1 MASPIRILSA
11 LPGATAAAAGLSVI
25 GWLSLAALSYGD
37 AQTGPICS
45 AAAAEAPGRA
55 LHPGGFVDWGF
66 MVLAMMG
73 PLLGGSLH
81 HLWHRS
87 LARHRARNVL
97 LFISTYIAIWCLVY
111 VLFTI
116 VLVSIDASMLGTLPL
131 LVLTTTIAVAWQF
144 SPHKREALM
153 RCHLRPPLSVFGY
166 RAWLDPIWFAVRRGA
181 WCVVSCWALMLVP
194 FAVQSLLLML
204 IAAAIITYEQ
214 VFRSSARPISRAWR
228 DWIPRT
234 RRPAAHQPAS

>member
-1 MASPIRILSA
+1 VANPARILSA
-11 LPGATAAAAGLSVI
+11 LPGATLAAAGLSAT
-25 GWLSLAALSYGD
+25 GWLGLAAVSYGD
-37 AQTGPICS
+37 VQTGPICS
-45 AAAAEAPGRA
+45 EPAVEALGPGV
-55 LHPGGFVDWGF
+55 FVGWGF
-66 MVLAMMG
+66 MAFAMMG
-73 PLLGGSLH
+73 PLLGGPLH

-87 LARHRARNVL
+87 LARHRVRNIV

-116 VLVSIDASMLGTLPL
+116 ILVRIHASLLGTIPL
-131 LVLTTTIAVAWQF
+131 LVLTTAIAVAWQF
-144 SPHKREALM
+144 SPHKREALR

-194 FAVQSLLLML
+194 FAAQSMLLML
-204 IAAAIITYEQ
+204 IATAIITYEQ
-214 VFRSSARPISRAWR
+214 VFRVWARPISRAWP

-234 RRPAAHQPAS
+234 HRPAAHQPAS

>member
-1 MASPIRILSA
+1 MASPVRMLSA
-11 LPGATAAAAGLSVI
+11 LPAATLAAACLSVI
-25 GWLSLAALSYGD
+25 GWLGLAALSYGD

-45 AAAAEAPGRA
+45 AAAEAPGRV
-55 LHPGGFVDWGF
+55 LHPGVFVGWGF

-73 PLLGGSLH
+73 ALLGGPLH

-181 WCVVSCWALMLVP
+181 WCVVSCWALMLVRLRYK
-194 FAVQSLLLML
+194 ACS
-204 IAAAIITYEQ
+204 
-214 VFRSSARPISRAWR
+214 
-228 DWIPRT
+228 
-234 RRPAAHQPAS
+234 

>member
-1 MASPIRILSA
+1 MGFHGALDDGTPALWFPASPVA
-11 LPGATAAAAGLSVI
+11 PQPGA
-25 GWLSLAALSYGD
+25 
-37 AQTGPICS
+37 P
-45 AAAAEAPGRA
+45 P
-55 LHPGGFVDWGF
+55 F
-66 MVLAMMG
+66 
-73 PLLGGSLH
+73 
-81 HLWHRS
+81 
-87 LARHRARNVL
+87 L